1 MDAAKRDEEIAAVHV
16 NPPEV
21 LDGPVALA
29 EYDPAWKALY
39 EREEARI
46 RAALADRARLI
57 EHVGSTSVP
66 GLAAKPKI
74 DILVTVA
81 NSGDESDYAPHLE
94 AVGYVLRIREPD
106 WHEHRLFDGVDTVVN
121 LHVFSEGC
129 DEVDRLLRFRDQ
141 LRASETDRLLYESR
155 SERWRS
161 RGGSTCRTTP
171 TRRLLLW
178 KRSSCARTAPNQHDP
193 RLAARPMRA
202 QGAFVNAGAVDCFL
216 PGRVSLGSW

>member
-1 MDAAKRDEEIAAVHV
+1 MDAAKRDEEIAAAHV

-21 LDGPVALA
+21 LDGQVTLA

-81 NSGDESDYAPHLE
+81 NSGDESDYAPPLE

-141 LRASETDRLLYESR
+141 LRASETDRLLYESTKR
-155 SERWRS
+155 ALAQQKWKYMQNYADAKTAVVEEI
-161 RGGSTCRTTP
+161 
-171 TRRLLLW
+171 LLRANGTESA
-178 KRSSCARTAPNQHDP
+178 RSS
-193 RLAARPMRA
+193 
-202 QGAFVNAGAVDCFL
+202 AG
-216 PGRVSLGSW
+216 G